1 MFAFV
6 GYQLWGTGL
15 QTARA
20 QDSLERQFEQ
30 ALQSTSTTAAT
41 TTTAPSESVPE
52 STGSTTTTLAP
63 APATPDPGA
72 PIGRLTIP
80 RIGLDVMM
88 VEGIGKSEL
97 QQGPGHFRETPLPG
111 QLGNAALAG
120 HRTTYGH
127 PFLELDQLQPGDL
140 ITVDT
145 TWGSFTYRVTESL
158 VVRPDEYGLVIPTF
172 DRTVATLT
180 LTTCHPAYTSKQR
193 LAVRATLVPEQ
204 SSPLVG
210 STPLP
215 PPTTAV
221 TTLPDETTPSATTP
235 DTAPATVDT
244 ASDDTVPAGTVPI
257 DGGTVD
263 EGGDAFSQGWFDDTA
278 AIWQSLWWGLA
289 LVAVSIGSWLA
300 GRAAKRLY
308 VVFGVGT
315 VPFLVV
321 LYFFFENVNRLLPAG
336 I

>member
-30 ALQSTSTTAAT
+30 AMQSTSTSTAAT
-41 TTTAPSESVPE
+41 TTTRPDDSVPA
-52 STGSTTTTLAP
+52 TVGPSTTVLAP
-63 APATPDPGA
+63 APPPPDSGTPV
-72 PIGRLTIP
+72 GRLRIP
-80 RIGLDVMM
+80 KIGLDVMI
-88 VEGIGKSEL
+88 VEGISKSDL
-97 QQGPGHFRETPLPG
+97 QKGPGHFRETPLPG

-127 PFLELDQLQPGDL
+127 PFLELDQLQSGDL
-140 ITVDT
+140 VTIDT

-158 VVRPDEYGLVIPTF
+158 IVEPDEYSLVIPTL
-172 DRTVATLT
+172 DPTTATLT

-193 LAVRATLVPEQ
+193 LAVRTVLVPEQ

-210 STPLP
+210 TVQLP
-215 PPTTAV
+215 PPTAAPTSLPAETVPGESAV
-221 TTLPDETTPSATTP
+221 IDST
-235 DTAPATVDT
+235 TVDT
-244 ASDDTVPAGTVPI
+244 SPVDTVPAVV
-257 DGGTVD
+257 VD
-263 EGGDAFSQGWFDDTA
+263 DTTESGDAFSQGWFDDTP

-289 LVAVSIGSWLA
+289 LVAVSLASWFA